1 MIDLVMIRLQVIPL
15 VDFLVVDLTST
26 LKIFLGVIFSL
37 VSLEVEAVGG
47 EENVVVLTFSYDIVS
62 IWPLSSQEVMNP

>member
-1 MIDLVMIRLQVIPL
+1 MIDLDMIRLQVIPL

-37 VSLEVEAVGG
+37 VSLEVEAVGV